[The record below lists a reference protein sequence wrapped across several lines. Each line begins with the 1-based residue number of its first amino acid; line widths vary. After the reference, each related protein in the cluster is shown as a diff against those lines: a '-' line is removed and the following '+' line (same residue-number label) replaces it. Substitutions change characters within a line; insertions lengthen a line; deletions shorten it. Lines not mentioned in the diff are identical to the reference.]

1 MHFFHLPG
9 MLCDPNE
16 VLGLTSSYSSFT
28 MMLVSTPIIVFDKIY
43 VKEPSQPKRLNFEM
57 IFHE

>member
-1 MHFFHLPG
+1 
-9 MLCDPNE
+9 
-16 VLGLTSSYSSFT
+16 
-28 MMLVSTPIIVFDKIY
+28 MMLVSIPIIVFDKIY